1 MSADIYA
8 VEFSE
13 NAYIISRNI
22 VIITAIKL
30 SAPKSVCKT
39 DNRLLVFLKKYIT
52 AKIAAEAISTE
63 AP

>member
-1 MSADIYA
+1 MSADKYA

-22 VIITAIKL
+22 AIITAVKL
-30 SAPKSVCKT
+30 SAPKNVCKT

-52 AKIAAEAISTE
+52 AKSVVTAISTE